1 MLRTDKQKQSE
12 IKKGMSMKRIIGIC
26 LGLAAL
32 LASCTQ
38 HDELVD
44 SGLIRLGV
52 KAGAYSRASATSQG
66 LAAIGDKI
74 GIYGVVTKQNSAID
88 LLSNEW
94 TLNPLMNNVRTT
106 SVDETTGAIT
116 WTNAYSYPQEAG
128 RYVKFCAY
136 HPYALA
142 ANSAS
147 GNYVEMKSGQA
158 PLLHFT
164 LTGSEDVMCAAPVIG
179 SRDETPKPLVFDHK
193 LTQLRFKLLDT
204 EGILQNAKVT
214 KVVLNDVNTS
224 STMNIET
231 GELGEWGTPATL
243 NVQTQAIGVKNGV
256 DLEKAVMLQPGQPTF
271 AMTITADNGTVYPE
285 VKIKPDNDP
294 AFLAGK
300 SYLVTLTFRNKKGI
314 SVKAIVQPWILGGY
328 AENIVQ

>member
-1 MLRTDKQKQSE
+1 
-12 IKKGMSMKRIIGIC
+12 MKRIIGMC

-38 HDELVD
+38 HDEFVD

-52 KAGAYSRASATSQG
+52 KTGAYSRASATSQG

-116 WTNAYSYPQEAG
+116 WANAYSYPQETG

-136 HPYALA
+136 HPYAPA

-147 GNYVEMKSGQA
+147 GNYVEMKLGQA

-164 LTGSEDVMCAAPVIG
+164 LTGSEDVMCATPVIG
-179 SRDETPKPLVFDHK
+179 SRELTPGDLVFDHM
-193 LTQLRFKLLDT
+193 LTQLRFKLVDT

-214 KVVLNDVNTS
+214 KVVLNDVNTA
-224 STMNIET
+224 STLNIET

-243 NVQTQAIGVKNGV
+243 NVQNQAIAVKNGV
-256 DLEKAVMLQPGQPTF
+256 ELEKAVMLQPGQSAF
-271 AMTITADNGTVYPE
+271 AMTVTTDNGTVYSG

-300 SYLVTLTFRNKKGI
+300 SYLVTLTFRDKTE
-314 SVKAIVQPWILGGY
+314 VKSFVTVQPWILGGY